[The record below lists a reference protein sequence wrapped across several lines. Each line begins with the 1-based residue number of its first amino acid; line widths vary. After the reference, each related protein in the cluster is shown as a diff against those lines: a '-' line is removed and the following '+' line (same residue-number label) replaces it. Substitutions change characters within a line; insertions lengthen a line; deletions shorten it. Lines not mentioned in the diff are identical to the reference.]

1 MQSSLDPELKEKI
14 KQAFYDLDDPE
25 ITKPLKADG
34 FMPVTDADYD
44 VVRITRTLLS
54 MD

>member
-1 MQSSLDPELKEKI
+1 MQSSLDLELKDKI

-34 FMPVTDADYD
+34 FLPVTDADYD
-44 VVRITRTLLS
+44 IVRTTRRLLS

>member
-1 MQSSLDPELKEKI
+1 MQSHLDPELKEQI

-34 FMPVTDADYD
+34 FLPVTDSDYD
-44 VVRITRTLLS
+44 IVRETRTLLS